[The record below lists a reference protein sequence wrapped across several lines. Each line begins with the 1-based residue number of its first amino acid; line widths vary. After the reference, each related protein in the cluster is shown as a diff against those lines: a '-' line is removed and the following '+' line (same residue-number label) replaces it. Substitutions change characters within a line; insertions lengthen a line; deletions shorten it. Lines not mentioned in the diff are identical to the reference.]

1 MRLKLLTNLNTV
13 LLLLVCLALG
23 ATLWWSQRALE
34 RPFSL
39 MDRYLEL
46 SQGFERQVA
55 QNIQA
60 YLASGDA
67 LKQKAAQQGL
77 DELANELPQ
86 LPDSLRQRLGQSLD
100 ELQQFSGNQLLAAGK
115 LAGDPQGLLLQAERD
130 LLAALDQLGAYAD
143 ASQNPA
149 AAEYRTPLLQAGL
162 HLTRLAHARAKLV
175 DSGNPALAEDIQ
187 RELDTLRQLAERIDA
202 LPLLGVLEQQASAS
216 DDFAAMMGLESQPAA
231 QAHSEDRGVTLKRD
245 LAGVLRRYP
254 DELNRTRQLI
264 AQRQAL
270 ATATAQRLGAVQQA
284 LATLEPQVRGER
296 AKIQAQVRVIQGAL
310 IALILATALLIDTLQ
325 RRLARVLGQLVPALS
340 TWARGYFAHPIALAT
355 RTRDLLELQESLNR
369 LRDFLGT
376 LVGTIHQRAE
386 EVAGSSR
393 ALAELSGGLHAG
405 AERQASDTGEIR
417 DALGNMEAAI
427 QQVAGDASQAASASH
442 AAGLAVEQGQQ
453 VIGNSLSGMRALVDE
468 VQSNAQ
474 AIENLAE
481 ESATI
486 ANVLGVI
493 RSIAEQTNL
502 LALNAAIEAARA
514 GEQGRGFAVVAEEV
528 RSLALRT
535 AGATEEIQQL
545 TARLQQAARQSVEAM
560 RSQVEHA
567 EVTATQAGAAEGA
580 LDEVVG
586 AIRTI
591 ASMAERIA
599 ESSAQQSGAVSEI
612 RSHSERIH
620 ALGSENL
627 RLIGQGRS
635 QGEQLQE
642 LGGALHTA
650 VRAFRV

>member
-1 MRLKLLTNLNTV
+1 MRLKLLTNLNTF

-34 RPFSL
+34 RPFTL

-46 SQGFERQVA
+46 SQGFERKVA

-77 DELANELPQ
+77 DELAQELPR
-86 LPDSLRQRLGQSLD
+86 LPDSLSQLLGQSLE
-100 ELQQFSGNQLLAAGK
+100 ELHQFSGNQLLAAGK

-130 LLAALDQLGAYAD
+130 LLAALDQLGAYTD

-175 DSGNPALAEDIQ
+175 ESGNPALAEDIQ
-187 RELDTLRQLAERIDA
+187 RELESLRQLAERIDA

-216 DDFAAMMGLESQPAA
+216 DDFASMMGLESQPAA
-231 QAHSEDRGVTLKRD
+231 EAQSEDRGVTLKRD
-245 LAGVLRRYP
+245 LASVLRRYP
-254 DELNRTRQLI
+254 DELDRTRQLI
-264 AQRQAL
+264 AQRQQL
-270 ATATAQRLGAVQQA
+270 ANATAQRVGAVQQA
-284 LATLEPQVRGER
+284 LATLEPQVREER
-296 AKIQAQVRVIQGAL
+296 SKIQAQVRIIQGAL

-325 RRLARVLGQLVPALS
+325 RRLARVLGLLVPALS
-340 TWARGYFAHPIALAT
+340 TWARGDFANPIALNT
-355 RTRDLLELQESLNR
+355 RTRDLVELQESLNR

-442 AAGLAVEQGQQ
+442 AAGTAVEQGQQ

-486 ANVLGVI
+486 GNVLGVI
-493 RSIAEQTNL
+493 RSIADQTNL

-567 EVTATQAGAAEGA
+567 EVTANQAGAAEGA

-620 ALGSENL
+620 ELGSQNL

>member
-1 MRLKLLTNLNTV
+1 MRLKLLTNLNTF

-34 RPFSL
+34 RPFTL

-46 SQGFERQVA
+46 SQGFERKVA

-67 LKQKAAQQGL
+67 LKQKAAQQAL
-77 DELANELPQ
+77 DELAAELPQ
-86 LPDSLRQRLGQSLD
+86 LPDSLSQLLGQSLD
-100 ELQQFSGNQLLAAGK
+100 ELHQFSGNQLLAAGK

-175 DSGNPALAEDIQ
+175 ESGNPALAEDIQ
-187 RELDTLRQLAERIDA
+187 RELETLRQLAERIDA

-216 DDFAAMMGLESQPAA
+216 DDFAAMMGLDSLPAA
-231 QAHSEDRGVTLKRD
+231 EAQSEDRGITLKRD
-245 LAGVLRRYP
+245 LASVLRRYP
-254 DELNRTRQLI
+254 DELDRTRQLV
-264 AQRQAL
+264 AQRQEL
-270 ATATAQRLGAVQQA
+270 ASATAQRLGAVQQA
-284 LATLEPQVRGER
+284 LATLEPQVREER
-296 AKIQAQVRVIQGAL
+296 SKIQAQVRVIQGAL

-340 TWARGYFAHPIALAT
+340 TWARGDFATPIALNT
-355 RTRDLLELQESLNR
+355 RTRDLVELQESLNR

-442 AAGLAVEQGQQ
+442 AAGTAVEQGQQ
-453 VIGNSLSGMRALVDE
+453 VIGNSLNGMRALVDE

-486 ANVLGVI
+486 GNVLGVI

-545 TARLQQAARQSVEAM
+545 TKRLQQAARQSVDAM

-567 EVTATQAGAAEGA
+567 EITANQAGAAEGA

-620 ALGSENL
+620 ELGSQNL

>member
-1 MRLKLLTNLNTV
+1 MRLKLLTNLNTF

-34 RPFSL
+34 RPFTL

-46 SQGFERQVA
+46 SQGFERKVA

-77 DELANELPQ
+77 DELAEELPQ
-86 LPDSLRQRLGQSLD
+86 LPDSLSQLLGQSLD
-100 ELQQFSGNQLLAAGK
+100 ELHQFSGNQLLAAGK

-130 LLAALDQLGAYAD
+130 LLAALDQLGTYAD

-149 AAEYRTPLLQAGL
+149 ASEYRTPLLQAGL

-175 DSGNPALAEDIQ
+175 ESGNPALAEDIQ
-187 RELDTLRQLAERIDA
+187 RELETLRQLAERIDA

-231 QAHSEDRGVTLKRD
+231 EAQSEDRGVTLKRD
-245 LAGVLRRYP
+245 LASVLRRYP

-264 AQRQAL
+264 AQRQEL
-270 ATATAQRLGAVQQA
+270 ANATAQRVGAVQQA
-284 LATLEPQVRGER
+284 LATLEPQVREER
-296 AKIQAQVRVIQGAL
+296 SKIQAQVRVIQGAL

-340 TWARGYFAHPIALAT
+340 TWASGDFAQPIALAT
-355 RTRDLLELQESLNR
+355 RTRDLVELQESLNR

-376 LVGTIHQRAE
+376 LVGTIHLRAE

-442 AAGLAVEQGQQ
+442 AAGMAVEQGQQ
-453 VIGNSLSGMRALVDE
+453 VIGNSLNGMRALVDE

-545 TARLQQAARQSVEAM
+545 TARLQQAARQSVDAM

-567 EVTATQAGAAEGA
+567 EITANQAGAAEGA

-599 ESSAQQSGAVSEI
+599 ESSAHQSGAVSEI

-620 ALGSENL
+620 ELGSENL

>member
-1 MRLKLLTNLNTV
+1 MRLKLLTNLNTF
-13 LLLLVCLALG
+13 LLLLVCIALG

-34 RPFSL
+34 RPFNL

-77 DELANELPQ
+77 DELAGELPQ
-86 LPDSLRQRLGQSLD
+86 LPDSLSQLLGQSLD
-100 ELQQFSGNQLLAAGK
+100 ELRQFSGNQLLAAGK

-130 LLAALDQLGAYAD
+130 LLAALDQLGAYAE

-149 AAEYRTPLLQAGL
+149 AAGYRTPLLQASL

-175 DSGNPALAEDIQ
+175 ESGNPALAEDIQ
-187 RELDTLRQLAERIDA
+187 RELETLRQLAGRIDA

-216 DDFAAMMGLESQPAA
+216 DDFAAMMGLESQPTA
-231 QAHSEDRGVTLKRD
+231 QAQSEDRGVTLKRD
-245 LAGVLRRYP
+245 LASVLRRFP
-254 DELNRTRQLI
+254 DELDRTRQLI
-264 AQRQAL
+264 AQRQQL
-270 ATATAQRLGAVQQA
+270 ANATAQRLGAVQQA
-284 LATLEPQVRGER
+284 LATLEPQVREER
-296 AKIQAQVRVIQGAL
+296 AKIQTQVRVIQGVL

-340 TWARGYFAHPIALAT
+340 TWARGDFAQPIALAT

-369 LRDFLGT
+369 LRDFLG
-376 LVGTIHQRAE
+376 
-386 EVAGSSR
+386 
-393 ALAELSGGLHAG
+393 
-405 AERQASDTGEIR
+405 
-417 DALGNMEAAI
+417 
-427 QQVAGDASQAASASH
+427 
-442 AAGLAVEQGQQ
+442 
-453 VIGNSLSGMRALVDE
+453 
-468 VQSNAQ
+468 
-474 AIENLAE
+474 
-481 ESATI
+481 
-486 ANVLGVI
+486 
-493 RSIAEQTNL
+493 
-502 LALNAAIEAARA
+502 
-514 GEQGRGFAVVAEEV
+514 
-528 RSLALRT
+528 
-535 AGATEEIQQL
+535 
-545 TARLQQAARQSVEAM
+545 
-560 RSQVEHA
+560 
-567 EVTATQAGAAEGA
+567 A

-591 ASMAERIA
+591 ASMAQRIA

-620 ALGSENL
+620 QLGSENL

-642 LGGALHTA
+642 LGGALHIA
-650 VRAFRV
+650 VRTFRV

>member
-216 DDFAAMMGLESQPAA
+216 DDFAAMMGLELS
-231 QAHSEDRGVTLKRD
+231 
-245 LAGVLRRYP
+245 
-254 DELNRTRQLI
+254 LI
-264 AQRQAL
+264 H
-270 ATATAQRLGAVQQA
+270 
-284 LATLEPQVRGER
+284 
-296 AKIQAQVRVIQGAL
+296 I
-310 IALILATALLIDTLQ
+310 
-325 RRLARVLGQLVPALS
+325 
-340 TWARGYFAHPIALAT
+340 
-355 RTRDLLELQESLNR
+355 
-369 LRDFLGT
+369 
-376 LVGTIHQRAE
+376 
-386 EVAGSSR
+386 
-393 ALAELSGGLHAG
+393 
-405 AERQASDTGEIR
+405 
-417 DALGNMEAAI
+417 
-427 QQVAGDASQAASASH
+427 
-442 AAGLAVEQGQQ
+442 
-453 VIGNSLSGMRALVDE
+453 
-468 VQSNAQ
+468 
-474 AIENLAE
+474 
-481 ESATI
+481 
-486 ANVLGVI
+486 
-493 RSIAEQTNL
+493 
-502 LALNAAIEAARA
+502 
-514 GEQGRGFAVVAEEV
+514 
-528 RSLALRT
+528 
-535 AGATEEIQQL
+535 
-545 TARLQQAARQSVEAM
+545 
-560 RSQVEHA
+560 
-567 EVTATQAGAAEGA
+567 
-580 LDEVVG
+580 
-586 AIRTI
+586 
-591 ASMAERIA
+591 
-599 ESSAQQSGAVSEI
+599 
-612 RSHSERIH
+612 
-620 ALGSENL
+620 
-627 RLIGQGRS
+627 
-635 QGEQLQE
+635 
-642 LGGALHTA
+642 
-650 VRAFRV
+650 

>member
-1 MRLKLLTNLNTV
+1 MRLKLLTNLNTF

-34 RPFSL
+34 RPFTL

-46 SQGFERQVA
+46 SQGFERRVA

-77 DELANELPQ
+77 DELAQELPQ
-86 LPDSLRQRLGQSLD
+86 LPDSLSQLLGQSLD
-100 ELQQFSGNQLLAAGK
+100 ELHQFSGSQLLAAGK

-149 AAEYRTPLLQAGL
+149 AAGYRTPLLQAGL

-187 RELDTLRQLAERIDA
+187 RELETLRQLAERIDA
-202 LPLLGVLEQQASAS
+202 LPLLGVLEQQASAA
-216 DDFAAMMGLESQPAA
+216 DDFASMMGLESQPAA
-231 QAHSEDRGVTLKRD
+231 EAQSEDRGVTLKRD
-245 LAGVLRRYP
+245 LASVLRRYP
-254 DELNRTRQLI
+254 DELDRTRQLI
-264 AQRQAL
+264 AQRQQL
-270 ATATAQRLGAVQQA
+270 ANATAQRVGAVQQA
-284 LATLEPQVRGER
+284 LATLEPQVREER
-296 AKIQAQVRVIQGAL
+296 SKIQAQVRVIQGAL

-340 TWARGYFAHPIALAT
+340 TWARGDFAKPITLAT
-355 RTRDLLELQESLNR
+355 RTRDLVELQESLNR

-417 DALGNMEAAI
+417 DALGDMEAAI

-442 AAGLAVEQGQQ
+442 AAGMAVEQGQQ
-453 VIGNSLSGMRALVDE
+453 VIGNSLNGMRALVDE
-468 VQSNAQ
+468 VQNNAQ

-486 ANVLGVI
+486 GSVLGVI

-567 EVTATQAGAAEGA
+567 QVTANQAGAAEGA

-620 ALGSENL
+620 ELGSQNL

-650 VRAFRV
+650 VRTFRV